1 MEDDDDEAADPVAVE
16 LPEGVPLPC
25 EEFEA
30 VAVGAGDAASR
41 ECQIMSGKKSKLN
54 DTDCQEP

>member
-1 MEDDDDEAADPVAVE
+1 VEDEDEEAADPVAVE

-25 EEFEA
+25 EEFEG

-41 ECQIMSGKKSKLN
+41 ECQIMSGKKV
-54 DTDCQEP
+54 QAE